1 MTRKKAR
8 IRLEL
13 TECQKEQI
21 RKATGREVN
30 ALELGL
36 EGLPEPAEPPRRRRQ
51 TDDTG
56 RRSGERRHDT
66 AQERSNGND
75 DETVG
80 SSNPTT
86 KERCHET
93 PQFRS

>member
-8 IRLEL
+8 TRLEL

-36 EGLPEPAEPPRRRRQ
+36 QGLPDPAEPPAPEEEK
-51 TDDTG
+51 TD
-56 RRSGERRHDT
+56 E
-66 AQERSNGND
+66 
-75 DETVG
+75 
-80 SSNPTT
+80 
-86 KERCHET
+86 
-93 PQFRS
+93 